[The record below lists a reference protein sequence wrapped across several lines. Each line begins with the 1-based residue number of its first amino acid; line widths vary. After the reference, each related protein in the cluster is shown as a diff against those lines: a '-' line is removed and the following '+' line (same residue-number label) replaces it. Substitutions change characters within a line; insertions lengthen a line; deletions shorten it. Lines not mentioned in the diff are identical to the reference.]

1 MKDLRDA
8 ELTHKEA
15 DLFIIIDFLRKYVP
29 KDRQLTQD
37 MICREIERIYGM
49 SIKRRT
55 LSKNLEILRK
65 VGYVFD
71 EKNPYYLVSGEFTD
85 DELRVLIDSLIYTN
99 ALSTDSATE
108 LVEKLTDLGSNEL
121 AKNKKHILAKM
132 KACSDK
138 KGKDVLGTFEEV
150 NRAIT
155 NKHKLSINYKF
166 IDKDLRDVLKYRKAV
181 MASPYELI
189 LSNNRY
195 VLICAID
202 GEDKLTNIYLDRLT
216 VATESENEYIRPIT
230 SIPGFEKQGALL
242 DYIKASP
249 ILSYNRMERFT
260 IRCDNDIIPQFL
272 EDFCG
277 EVKLDKASSENDC
290 FYTVFRVYTTR
301 QYLKLSI
308 LPYLDRITVLNK
320 TDFTNDL
327 KETFNKAM
335 HNMRSVNVPRERRY
349 LFADFDEAFK
359 LTIADRRKFFNGH
372 NLTHDQINKLKEL
385 DFIETLRVLHTDLTG
400 TDYLEGLDCLENL
413 ALIDCKY
420 EPEYLLK
427 YRQIKTLTLT
437 NLDEKTAN
445 VLKQLT
451 QLEKLELDSD
461 YRFRGERNPTSLI
474 EDISFMAD
482 ITNLKSLKIY
492 GFIIKDSSA
501 FSKLRNIKHLS
512 IAESIISEQTL
523 EEIKA
528 LLPDCKVNALR
539 NKSID

>member
-55 LSKNLEILRK
+55 LAKNLEILRK

-181 MASPYELI
+181 MASPYDLI

-249 ILSYNRMERFT
+249 VLSYNRMERFT

-277 EVKLDKASSENDC
+277 EVQLDKASPENDC

-301 QYLKLSI
+301 QYLKLSM

-335 HNMRSVNVPRERRY
+335 HNMRSVNVPRDRRY

-372 NLTHDQINKLKEL
+372 NLTHDQISRLKEL
-385 DFIETLRVLHTDLTG
+385 DFIEILRVLHTDLTG
-400 TDYLEGLDCLENL
+400 TDFLDGLDNVE
-413 ALIDCKY
+413 ALSLIRCKFD
-420 EPEYLLK
+420 PEYLLK
-427 YRQIKTLTLT
+427 HRHIKKLVLT
-437 NLDEKTAN
+437 NPDKNTTDI
-445 VLKQLT
+445 LKQLT
-451 QLEKLELDSD
+451 QLEKLELHNDHRLNRED
-461 YRFRGERNPTSLI
+461 APPAPI
-474 EDISFMAD
+474 KDISFIAD
-482 ITNLKSLKIY
+482 MTNLRFLKIR
-492 GFIIKDSSA
+492 GFIIKDSGI
-501 FSKLRNIKHLS
+501 FSQLKALKHLS
-512 IAESIISEQTL
+512 IGFSTISEQTIA
-523 EEIKA
+523 EIKA
-528 LLPDCKVNALR
+528 LLPDCKV
-539 NKSID
+539 SIYDINNE